1 MKSAKLHT
9 AIRTLLALAAAS
21 GFGRPGPA
29 LAQEALPSPAATDGA
44 IEEIV
49 VTGRQQTAAEQV
61 LEERI
66 QLDVVADIVG
76 AEQIGRVGDS
86 TVSLALRRLPAV
98 TVVADNVT
106 LEMLGG
112 FGSDAARAVEGKA
125 SATVADSEAS
135 RLSAKRL
142 ENFKEVIGG
151 ADLP

>member
-1 MKSAKLHT
+1 M
-9 AIRTLLALAAAS
+9 
-21 GFGRPGPA
+21 
-29 LAQEALPSPAATDGA
+29 E
-44 IEEIV
+44 
-49 VTGRQQTAAEQV
+49 
-61 LEERI
+61 
-66 QLDVVADIVG
+66 
-76 AEQIGRVGDS
+76 
-86 TVSLALRRLPAV
+86 PAV
-98 TVVADNVT
+98 TVVADIVT